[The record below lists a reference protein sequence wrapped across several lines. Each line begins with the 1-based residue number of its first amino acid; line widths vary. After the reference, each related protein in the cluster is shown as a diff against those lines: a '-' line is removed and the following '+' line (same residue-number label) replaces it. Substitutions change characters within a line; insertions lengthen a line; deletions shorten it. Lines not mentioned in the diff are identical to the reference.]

1 MGEYVGEERRRKPRG
16 EAMSEQK
23 NGGDLGLGK
32 LIGLVFTALVI
43 GGAGT
48 YVTTIQGTAQKAQ
61 QTASDLAEFKA
72 QVAGQYALL
81 GLKIENQNDKI
92 QKVVEYVERE
102 ERRRARKDQ

>member
-1 MGEYVGEERRRKPRG
+1 
-16 EAMSEQK
+16 MSEQK
-23 NGGDLGLGK
+23 NDPGLGK

-92 QKVVEYVERE
+92 QKVVDYVERE
-102 ERRRARKDQ
+102 ERRRSRKDQ